1 MRCGGGGQWSVSFC
15 ALTVKNMAKRPAK
28 NISSLASQ
36 TIVPTLT
43 MFGRFSECT
52 RWLMEGA
59 AVVTRAL
66 LPAPTV
72 LD

>member
-1 MRCGGGGQWSVSFC
+1 
-15 ALTVKNMAKRPAK
+15 
-28 NISSLASQ
+28 
-36 TIVPTLT
+36 

-66 LPAPTV
+66 LPVPGRSG
-72 LD
+72 